1 MSSVKVIKLSSLSNT
16 PYNKGLCYRFMTSYK
31 SGPTV
36 FEPELLDIPQSNIWS
51 QEHDVFRERVRRFFH
66 EEVAPQKER

>member
-1 MSSVKVIKLSSLSNT
+1 
-16 PYNKGLCYRFMTSYK
+16 MTSYK
-31 SGPTV
+31 PGPTV

-66 EEVAPQKER
+66 EEVARQKER